1 MRRLGALSRHVVAA
15 QGHEPHFIGEDSAL
29 ALMLSPKNGERS
41 AHSRLNRLRVCTAR
55 LEGPTRRSRSS
66 VCAQ

>member
-41 AHSRLNRLRVCTAR
+41 AHSRLG